1 MMLRISRRGVLQ
13 SAAALAAASPL
24 ARPTLADDK
33 PSKLTILAHR
43 VHQLVCTEGP
53 AGDATTAWRNKNGIA
68 LEWVTLDL
76 NAIRD
81 RLMREA
87 SLSHTDINLGFL
99 LNTAAAPDALTLFQ
113 PLDSFMQ
120 SGPIEDASDI
130 SAGFMKAFE
139 YKGAQHGIP
148 FRQAVNALHWNAAL
162 FHERGVEAP
171 PDTIESFLDTARK
184 LSFIAKDGT
193 KVYAFAAEGD
203 NYSTMV
209 MFARAYGG
217 DLITEDY
224 QVLADQP
231 GMIEALK
238 LLRALFQEK
247 LVPPNIT
254 AMTQNDL
261 IGAMQQ
267 GQVAMEIFPFGRT
280 VLFNDPKTSKYPGQ
294 FKLAMFP
301 GGKPG
306 EVVSTA
312 EFWAMVIPKTASAKE
327 WSWSLIRDLSSK
339 PNTVIETING
349 NGPVR
354 ASAFSD
360 PRIVKKIPYA
370 AMEAQAVKSARV
382 PLPAFPK
389 AAQAKDVC
397 VEEMQ
402 AAMLGMKTPEQ
413 AAKSM
418 ARRLRPLMPA

>member
-1 MMLRISRRGVLQ
+1 MLRISRRGVLQ
-13 SAAALAAASPL
+13 SATALGAAGAVSGSALAA
-24 ARPTLADDK
+24 DK
-33 PSKLTILAHR
+33 PAKLTILAHR

-53 AGDATTAWRNKNGIA
+53 AGDATAPWRNKNGIE

-87 SLSHTDINLGFL
+87 SLSQTDINLGFL
-99 LNTAAAPDALTLFQ
+99 LNTAATPDALRLFQ
-113 PLDSFMQ
+113 PLDDFMQ
-120 SGPIEDASDI
+120 SAPIEDPSDI
-130 SAGFMKAFE
+130 SPGFMKAFR
-139 YKGAQHGIP
+139 YKGAQYGIP

-162 FHERGVEAP
+162 FHQRGVEAP
-171 PDTIESFLDTARK
+171 PDSIDSFLDTARK
-184 LSFIAKDGT
+184 LSFTAKDGT

-209 MFARAYGG
+209 MFARAHGG

-231 GMIEALK
+231 GMIEALTV
-238 LLRALFQEK
+238 LRALFQEK
-247 LVPPNIT
+247 LVPPNMT

-280 VLFNDPKTSKYPGQ
+280 VLFNDPKSSRFPGQ

-301 GGKPG
+301 GRKPG

-312 EFWAMVIPKTASAKE
+312 EFWAMVIPKTASAKS
-327 WSWSLIRDLSSK
+327 WSWSLMRDQLSK
-339 PNTVIETING
+339 PNTVIQTING

-360 PRIVKKIPYA
+360 PRIVQQIPYA
-370 AMEAQAVKSARV
+370 PMEAQAVKAARV

-389 AAQAKDVC
+389 AAQAKDIA

-402 AAMLGMKTPEQ
+402 AAMLGMKTPAQ

>member
-1 MMLRISRRGVLQ
+1 MPSITRRGVLQ
-13 SAAALAAASPL
+13 SATVLAAAGAL
-24 ARPTLADDK
+24 IRPATADDK
-33 PSKLTILAHR
+33 PGKLTILAHR
-43 VHQLVCTEGP
+43 VHQLVCTEGSG
-53 AGDATTAWRNKNGIA
+53 GDATKPWRDENGIA

-99 LNTAAAPDALTLFQ
+99 LNTAATPDALTLFQ
-113 PLDSFMQ
+113 PLDAFMQ
-120 SGPIEDASDI
+120 TTPIEDPADI
-130 SAGFMKAFE
+130 SPGFMKAFT
-139 YKGAQHGIP
+139 YKGAQYGIP
-148 FRQAVNALHWNAAL
+148 FRQAVNALHWNTRR
-162 FHERGVEAP
+162 FVERNVEAP
-171 PDTIESFLDTARK
+171 PDTIDSFLDIARK
-184 LSFIAKDGT
+184 LSFTAKDGT

-209 MFARAYGG
+209 MIARAYGG

-238 LLRALFQEK
+238 LLRALFQEN

-280 VLFNDPKTSKYPGQ
+280 VLFNDPKSSKYPGQ
-294 FKLAMFP
+294 FKVAMFP
-301 GGKPG
+301 GRKPG

-312 EFWAMVIPKTASAKE
+312 EFWAMVIPKTASTKD
-327 WSWSLIRDLSSK
+327 WSWSLMRDLISK
-339 PNTVIETING
+339 QNTVIETING

-354 ASAFSD
+354 ASVFLD
-360 PRIVKKIPYA
+360 PRIVQEIPYA
-370 AMEAQAVKSARV
+370 AMEAQAVKAARV

-389 AAQAKDVC
+389 AAQAKDIC